1 MWKIRRHAHYAG
13 DGFFCLPYSASTKK
27 LHETSE
33 ITLLY
38 YRRHKNA
45 TFDTIFML

>member
-1 MWKIRRHAHYAG
+1 MHTMLATDFSVSPTQHQQ
-13 DGFFCLPYSASTKK
+13 KK